1 VARVVP
7 EDENGNGTPGLAG
20 DDELAAEDVELTAE
34 DVELTAEDV
43 EVTAEDVLEQR
54 EEAPA
59 DE

>member
-1 VARVVP
+1 VP

-20 DDELAAEDVELTAE
+20 DDELTAE

-43 EVTAEDVLEQR
+43 EATAEDVLEQR